1 MKNKNKNPGEAAQAL
16 ISFYRDEIT
25 FYYIWLEYWN
35 TGMLREQG
43 MFQLRISKLTYIL

>member
-25 FYYIWLEYWN
+25 FYYIWLEYWDVEGTRN
-35 TGMLREQG
+35 VAN
-43 MFQLRISKLTYIL
+43 